1 MTADTMTAS
10 RLYDI
15 AAALK
20 IAADSAHLLAL
31 VADAGDVT
39 PAEAADEVA
48 EIIANINALAK

>member
-1 MTADTMTAS
+1 MTADTITPS

-15 AAALK
+15 AAALQ
-20 IAADSAHLLAL
+20 IAADSARLLAL

-48 EIIANINALAK
+48 EIIANINALTK